1 MNYNNII
8 ECCLYFKMRIKMT
21 LKYNVKKYELFI
33 FKQQEEYLVKVIIYN
48 KNKKSTFK
56 FYFSKIL
63 KKEQI
68 EDLLIKLLNNINDRI
83 FSN

>member
-1 MNYNNII
+1 
-8 ECCLYFKMRIKMT
+8 MT